1 MIISGYTLTDLYDT
15 KHKSED
21 NNDDTLKILF
31 ITFITICVLASQV
44 LFTLPGSIKVD
55 KLLTERKEIQ
65 ERFCIKKL
73 NFLL

>member
-1 MIISGYTLTDLYDT
+1 MIISGYKLTDLYYT

-21 NNDDTLKILF
+21 NNDMFKILF
-31 ITFITICVLASQV
+31 ITFITICVLASQI

-65 ERFCIKKL
+65 GKLCIKKL
-73 NFLL
+73 DFLL